1 MRVLIIGGVATGMS
15 AASKL
20 RREDKNAEVVVF
32 EMGWEVSYG
41 ACGLPFYI
49 SGENRHVDLLRIRSV
64 AEFKDQGIDVRTRH
78 RVEEVNSTEKTIMV
92 KELETGREYRDRYDK
107 LVIATG
113 ASPLKPPLEGADL
126 ENAFTLKT
134 IHDAEEIRRV
144 LMREE
149 VRDVVIIGTGFI
161 GMEMVEACVRL
172 GKKVRAIELQDQIMP
187 AYEYEIATELA
198 EAMQEHGVA
207 IHTGEQV
214 LGLQGTKHVTSVS
227 TENGVYPADF
237 VLFAVGVR
245 PNTDFIAGDEF
256 EKMKNGA
263 LVVNSRMETSVA
275 DIYAGGDCST
285 VYHRILGKQ
294 VYLPLGTNANK
305 QGRIIGENL
314 VGKKKEFPGA
324 LGTSVLR
331 VLDLQAGK
339 TGISEREARTHN
351 IPHKTVVVQAN
362 NHAPYYPNPQP
373 IKVKLVYCPD
383 TGKVLGASMVGRE
396 GVALRINTCAAM
408 ITAGMTVEE
417 AGNLDLGYA
426 PPFAQVWDV
435 IHVAANLAKR

>member
-1 MRVLIIGGVATGMS
+1 MS

-20 RREDKNAEVVVF
+20 RREDRNAEVVVF
-32 EMGWEVSYG
+32 EQGWDVSYG

-49 SGENRHVDLLRIRSV
+49 SGENDHVDLLRIRSV
-64 AEFKDQGIDVRTRH
+64 AEFKRRGIDVRTRH
-78 RVEEVNSTEKTIMV
+78 QVQDINSTEKTIRV
-92 KELETGREYRDRYDK
+92 KELETGREYTDRYDR

-113 ASPLKPPLEGADL
+113 ASPFKPHLKGSDL
-126 ENAFTLKT
+126 ENVFTLKT
-134 IHDAEEIRRV
+134 IRDAEEIRRV

-149 VRDVVIIGTGFI
+149 SRDVVVIGAGFI
-161 GMEMVEACVRL
+161 GLEMADACVRL
-172 GKKVRAIELQDQIMP
+172 GKKVRVVELRDQIMP

-198 EAMQEHGVA
+198 KAMQEHGVA
-207 IHTGEQV
+207 IHTGEEI
-214 LGLQGTKHVTSVS
+214 LGLQGAKYVTSVS
-227 TENGVYPADF
+227 TDKGVYPADF

-245 PNTDFIAGDEF
+245 PNTDFVAGDEF
-256 EKMKNGA
+256 EKMDNGA

-314 VGKKKEFPGA
+314 AGKKREFPGS
-324 LGTSVLR
+324 LGTSVIR
-331 VLDLQAGK
+331 VLDVQAGK
-339 TGISEREARTHN
+339 TGISEKEARVHN
-351 IPHKTVVVQAN
+351 ITHKTVVVQSS

-373 IKVKLVYCPD
+373 IKVKLIYCPD
-383 TGKVLGASMVGRE
+383 TGRILGASMVGRE

-417 AGNLDLGYA
+417 ASNLDLGYA
-426 PPFAQVWDV
+426 PPFTQVWDV